1 MCKYAHCDCISNT
14 DVNNISTV
22 CCFSLW
28 HLDVFCIVEKEK
40 KKPLGFSTLAL
51 RDKPMPKHYRYI
63 FALSCCEVNFEL
75 AVTIRYP
82 KYSRGEYCIV

>member
-40 KKPLGFSTLAL
+40 KTFGLLNPCSERQANAKTLQI
-51 RDKPMPKHYRYI
+51 YI
-63 FALSCCEVNFEL
+63 CFILL
-75 AVTIRYP
+75 
-82 KYSRGEYCIV
+82 

>member
-40 KKPLGFSTLAL
+40 KNLWASQPLL
-51 RDKPMPKHYRYI
+51 
-63 FALSCCEVNFEL
+63 
-75 AVTIRYP
+75 
-82 KYSRGEYCIV
+82 